1 MGARRAAGPP
11 PCDAAAQPRFQHP
24 ALPVCRKRG
33 SHRCPTRARHA
44 VLFFEAA
51 LCHTKGQWARTPFVL
66 DRWQRRDLI
75 EPLFGEVRW
84 SPEHG
89 RYVRRYTLAW
99 IELARKN
106 GKSELLAGI
115 ALYLLAY
122 DGEEAGEVYGLA
134 ADRDQ
139 ARIVWDVA
147 ARMVQL
153 SPVLSR
159 RLKVRAHERRITDER
174 TGSFYGVLARDASGN
189 LGTNPHGVVLD
200 EVISQKDGRLWDAM
214 RTAMGARV
222 QPLMIAA
229 TTAGSDAGS
238 FAAAEHA
245 ECVKVQDDPAR
256 APHRF
261 VYLRNTP
268 QDADPWDERNWR
280 HANPAL
286 GRFLSV
292 QALRD
297 EAREARNDPSK
308 ENAFRQFRLNQWV
321 SQATRWMPMNAWDAC
336 AGELWLRPDWQAAG
350 LAGRECWA
358 GLDLAARHDLV
369 ALAVLVPGDPDG
381 AHLLWRHWLP
391 ADALPTLDEA
401 TSGAASRWVREGWLS
416 LVDGAVIDY
425 RDLCA
430 DIAGTLKPYK
440 LREVAYDKWSGEY
453 TRQELERLLGKVPMV
468 ACEPGYAGMTGP
480 LSELM
485 ALVKNEALWHHGNP
499 VARWCADAAEVT
511 RSMQDPNLI
520 RLVKP
525 ARAPGAR
532 RIDAMVAAAL
542 AAGGWRLRGQQP
554 ARKRTGHGF

>member
-1 MGARRAAGPP
+1 MATQPSSRRPPGPP
-11 PCDAAAQPRFQHP
+11 PCDAAVQARYQHS
-24 ALPVCRKRG
+24 ALPPCRTRG
-33 SHRCPTRARHA
+33 DHRCRTRARHA
-44 VLFFEAA
+44 VLFFKAA

-66 DRWQRRDLI
+66 DPWQRRDLI

-84 SPEHG
+84 SDEHG

-106 GKSELLAGI
+106 GKSELLAGV

-134 ADRDQ
+134 ADRDR

-153 SPVLSR
+153 SPVLSK

-229 TTAGSDAGS
+229 TTAGSDAAS

-286 GRFLSV
+286 GRFLSL

-321 SQATRWMPMNAWDAC
+321 SQATRWMPMDAWDAC
-336 AGELWLRPDWQAAG
+336 AGELWLRPDWRDAE

-369 ALAVLVPGDPDG
+369 ALAVLVPEDPEG

-391 ADALPTLDEA
+391 GDALPALDEA
-401 TSGAASRWVREGWLS
+401 TSGAASRWVREGWLT
-416 LVDGAVIDY
+416 LADGAVIDY

-430 DIAGTLKPYK
+430 EIAATLKPYK
-440 LREVAYDKWSGEY
+440 LREVAYGKWSGEY

-480 LSELM
+480 LTELM
-485 ALVKNEALWHHGNP
+485 AMVNTETLWHHGNP
-499 VARWCADAAEVT
+499 
-511 RSMQDPNLI
+511 
-520 RLVKP
+520 
-525 ARAPGAR
+525 
-532 RIDAMVAAAL
+532 
-542 AAGGWRLRGQQP
+542 
-554 ARKRTGHGF
+554 RT